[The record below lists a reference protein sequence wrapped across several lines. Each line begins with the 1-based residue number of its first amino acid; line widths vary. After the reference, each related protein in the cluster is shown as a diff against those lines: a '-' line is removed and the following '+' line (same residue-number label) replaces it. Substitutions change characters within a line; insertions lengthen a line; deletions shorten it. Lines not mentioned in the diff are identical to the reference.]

1 MDGLRYLDILFLE
14 TKLCIPILKL
24 PSLTIVLHGAAI
36 REETGFEEMQALKIH
51 SRMYSSL

>member
-51 SRMYSSL
+51 SKMYSSL